1 MAPEPR
7 GVRARRRPPVMA
19 PAWQRAVRAHS
30 AWSAAPAQEQ
40 RRAAASGCQ
49 RQAAVG
55 GQEREPSRARQEAAR
70 PSHRGPWQ
78 ATERRRRRAPSAEDL
93 RAPSAGDLR
102 APPARASRAWHRGW
116 AIRPARTSAPGS
128 RHRAAESHRRRAA
141 CHPDSGPVRCRP
153 RRTARRVSGRV
164 PRLWPSTEE
173 ATDETSACP
182 GPFSRPYV
190 QYDACWSC
198 RCSIDD
204 RGSEAARHTAI
215 GTRRDANAREHG
227 QDDERR
233 KPARSLHGTP
243 SA

>member
-55 GQEREPSRARQEAAR
+55 GQEREPWRARQEAAR

-78 ATERRRRRAPSAEDL
+78 ATERRRRRAPSAE
-93 RAPSAGDLR
+93 DLR